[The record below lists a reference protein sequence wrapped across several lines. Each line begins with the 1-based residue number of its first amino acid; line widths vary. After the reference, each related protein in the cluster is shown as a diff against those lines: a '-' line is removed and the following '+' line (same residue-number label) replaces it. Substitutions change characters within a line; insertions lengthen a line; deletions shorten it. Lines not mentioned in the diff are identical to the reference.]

1 MKATNILQ
9 GVKRLEE
16 ELERLT
22 EEKTQVDLDEK
33 VSNYLIH

>member
-16 ELERLT
+16 ELERLS